1 MPPAEQGESAADRTF
16 DAEKEVADTPR
27 IGRCSLERSCHRL
40 RTRRCE
46 ARRHEK
52 RSFERPP
59 LWRRPRAAIVSE
71 WLLRARKVRRPAAAL
86 TAHTHDTPHTE
97 RAAHRTQVMTN
108 CPAQCPTITTRA
120 PPGKVN
126 PRRRQLVLGVPS
138 SPRPSSHAKAQNA
151 SHTIPAT
158 RDHPLDPGTDHT
170 ENFHRLHIISK
181 CPEYYKHAR
190 RRAAQ
195 CAQRPATPTLSP
207 ATTSAARHHHGAR
220 ARSPQL
226 PPP

>member
-71 WLLRARKVRRPAAAL
+71 WLLRATKCTHTKHSCRTSSTSRHCDTHSLYLRDITVSHTATARTPHAIHNSC
-86 TAHTHDTPHTE
+86 THAHTH
-97 RAAHRTQVMTN
+97 
-108 CPAQCPTITTRA
+108 AQRGGGLLFANGI
-120 PPGKVN
+120 V
-126 PRRRQLVLGVPS
+126 
-138 SPRPSSHAKAQNA
+138 
-151 SHTIPAT
+151 
-158 RDHPLDPGTDHT
+158 
-170 ENFHRLHIISK
+170 HIISLSLPAK
-181 CPEYYKHAR
+181 GKRPWCALYSTCHPAGGSRWRGAKSPCKGLEH
-190 RRAAQ
+190 RAAVLRAAPH
-195 CAQRPATPTLSP
+195 CLRRWEWLCPSTW
-207 ATTSAARHHHGAR
+207 TSAHGAGCPSR
-220 ARSPQL
+220 P
-226 PPP
+226 

>member
-71 WLLRARKVRRPAAAL
+71 CFCRACDKVRVE
-86 TAHTHDTPHTE
+86 TAK
-97 RAAHRTQVMTN
+97 
-108 CPAQCPTITTRA
+108 CPAES
-120 PPGKVN
+120 VSN
-126 PRRRQLVLGVPS
+126 L
-138 SPRPSSHAKAQNA
+138 
-151 SHTIPAT
+151 
-158 RDHPLDPGTDHT
+158 
-170 ENFHRLHIISK
+170 RL
-181 CPEYYKHAR
+181 
-190 RRAAQ
+190 
-195 CAQRPATPTLSP
+195 
-207 ATTSAARHHHGAR
+207 
-220 ARSPQL
+220 
-226 PPP
+226 

>member
-71 WLLRARKVRRPAAAL
+71 SEPWLSGVSGMSGGVRTCPRTYVRSVRGHMSECPKYVRGHMSGVSGVRRVRVS
-86 TAHTHDTPHTE
+86 E
-97 RAAHRTQVMTN
+97 VSEGVRG
-108 CPAQCPTITTRA
+108 CPAICPYVRCEVSK
-120 PPGKVN
+120 PGIH
-126 PRRRQLVLGVPS
+126 L
-138 SPRPSSHAKAQNA
+138 
-151 SHTIPAT
+151 
-158 RDHPLDPGTDHT
+158 
-170 ENFHRLHIISK
+170 
-181 CPEYYKHAR
+181 
-190 RRAAQ
+190 
-195 CAQRPATPTLSP
+195 
-207 ATTSAARHHHGAR
+207 
-220 ARSPQL
+220 
-226 PPP
+226 